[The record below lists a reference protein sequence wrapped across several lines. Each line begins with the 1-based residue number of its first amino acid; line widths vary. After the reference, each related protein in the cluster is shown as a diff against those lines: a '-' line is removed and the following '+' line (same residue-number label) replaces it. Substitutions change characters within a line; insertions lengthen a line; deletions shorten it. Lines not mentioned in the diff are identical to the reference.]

1 MEPCESTSPEHSSER
16 GKLFVGGIS
25 SETGEEVLREHF
37 AKYGEIEHVVVIRD
51 RLTGNGRGFAF
62 VQFADPDSGENA
74 LDEKETDKHVI
85 LGRTVEVKRA
95 IPRTGRNQYGA
106 PMDIQYVN
114 PTQNL
119 TYDNTTETN
128 IANNNNPFDPRSRK
142 IFVGGLRDNI
152 TDSELRAYFEK
163 FGTMNDAVVMID
175 KWTKR
180 SRGFGFVTFDSDESV
195 RKVMETPFHELNGR
209 TVEVKIAVPKGNHG
223 NNTSD
228 SNNYNNEGECDN
240 GDGCYVPRMF
250 GARGGPAF
258 GAYFG
263 GVYPPYGRFFNG
275 YAASPV
281 PPYMYPGNYAAA
293 VGSYGSV
300 VYGGLRAPWMGG
312 SGMIARRG
320 PMMPYRDY
328 GAYFGYMNNGGGV
341 LGGYMGVNGNGA
353 YYGNGGTED
362 AIKTGCVDPDV
373 PATVVNGVGAV
384 VPQLEAVKL
393 DAQ

>member
-1 MEPCESTSPEHSSER
+1 M
-16 GKLFVGGIS
+16 
-25 SETGEEVLREHF
+25 
-37 AKYGEIEHVVVIRD
+37 
-51 RLTGNGRGFAF
+51 
-62 VQFADPDSGENA
+62 Q
-74 LDEKETDKHVI
+74 
-85 LGRTVEVKRA
+85 VEVKRA
-95 IPRTGRNQYGA
+95 IPRTGRSPYYQPIDNH
-106 PMDIQYVN
+106 YVN
-114 PTQNL
+114 PAINSTNDS
-119 TYDNTTETN
+119 TAETN
-128 IANNNNPFDPRSRK
+128 TNNTIDAKSKK

-223 NNTSD
+223 NNTCD
-228 SNNYNNEGECDN
+228 GNNYNNESECDN

-250 GARGGPAF
+250 GAREGPGY

-275 YAASPV
+275 YAASSV
-281 PPYMYPGNYAAA
+281 PPYVYPGNYVAA
-293 VGSYGSV
+293 VGSYGSMG
-300 VYGGLRAPWMGG
+300 YGGFRAPFIGG
-312 SGMIARRG
+312 PGMMARRG
-320 PMMPYRDY
+320 PMIPYRDF

-341 LGGYMGVNGNGA
+341 LGGYMGGNENGA
-353 YYGNGGTED
+353 YYGNGGIED
-362 AIKTGCVDPDV
+362 GIKTGCVDSDV
-373 PATVVNGVGAV
+373 PSTVVNGVTAM
-384 VPQLEAVKL
+384 VPQFEAVKL